1 MSSTSSAASTSSSTF
16 TEMSANIPSD
26 IISDIL
32 TRLPVKSLTRFKSV
46 SKSMLAF
53 LGNPEFVKQHLRR
66 ENLKNPNLVLKHE
79 SKLFYVED
87 EEWSKARRLPLPFS
101 LCLEKVEISGSCNGL
116 LCISDQQCNQDIFLL
131 NPSTGVF
138 KHLPFSGFDIAAV
151 ENSFTTMGFG
161 YHQAEDDYKVI
172 RCVYIYDKPFIDIDS
187 YECEARVYS
196 LKAGEW
202 KDIGAIPYHL
212 GYKAAIWLGND
223 FLIWKATI
231 GLGRTGRYLIVSYDM
246 SKEEFKEIPQPI
258 VNHND
263 ELHMEVSV
271 LDGLVSTFYLSK
283 HDEAHIW
290 SMKEYGV
297 TDSWELRFVIKLPWR
312 VENYNYIFLKP
323 LTILKNGEI
332 LIEAGEKAR
341 ILHDPKKDSYRIINP
356 IRGVPRRFL
365 VTPIV
370 GSLVSP
376 LDYHQG

>member
-1 MSSTSSAASTSSSTF
+1 MSSTSSASTSSSAF

-53 LGNPEFVKQHLRR
+53 LGNPEFVKQHLKRA
-66 ENLKNPNLVLKHE
+66 NLKNPNLVLKHD

-101 LCLEKVEISGSCNGL
+101 LCLEKVEISGSCNGI

-202 KDIGAIPYHL
+202 KDIGTIPYHL

-258 VNHND
+258 
-263 ELHMEVSV
+263 
-271 LDGLVSTFYLSK
+271 
-283 HDEAHIW
+283 
-290 SMKEYGV
+290 
-297 TDSWELRFVIKLPWR
+297 
-312 VENYNYIFLKP
+312 
-323 LTILKNGEI
+323 
-332 LIEAGEKAR
+332 AGE
-341 ILHDPKKDSYRIINP
+341 
-356 IRGVPRRFL
+356 
-365 VTPIV
+365 
-370 GSLVSP
+370 SP
-376 LDYHQG
+376 

>member
-1 MSSTSSAASTSSSTF
+1 MT
-16 TEMSANIPSD
+16 ANIPSD

-53 LGNPEFVKQHLRR
+53 LGNPEFVKQHLKRA
-66 ENLKNPNLVLKHE
+66 NLKNPNLVLKHD

-101 LCLEKVEISGSCNGL
+101 LCLEKVEISGSCNGI

-202 KDIGAIPYHL
+202 KDIGTIPYHL

-258 VNHND
+258 VNYND

-271 LDGLVSTFYLSK
+271 FDGLLSTFYLSK
-283 HDEAHIW
+283 YDEAHIW

-297 TDSWELRFVIKLPWR
+297 TDSWELRVVIKLPWR

-376 LDYHQG
+376 FDYHQG